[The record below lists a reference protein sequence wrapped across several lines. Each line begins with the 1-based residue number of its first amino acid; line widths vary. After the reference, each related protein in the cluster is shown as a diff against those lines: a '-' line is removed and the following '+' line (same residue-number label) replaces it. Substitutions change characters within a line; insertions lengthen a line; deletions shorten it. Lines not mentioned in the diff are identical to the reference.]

1 MYTLGALLLLAVL
14 LGAVT
19 AVVNSVFSTVGLSAT
34 IGKIPIIGANWS
46 IIISILMMWVL
57 DVNVI
62 GKWILLESDS
72 WDSWLVI
79 VANGAVVFGMVPV
92 KDAVISMVSRG
103 LRA

>member
-1 MYTLGALLLLAVL
+1 MYVLGALLLLAVL

-19 AVVNSVFSTVGLSAT
+19 HVVNSIFSTFGLSGS

-46 IIISILMMWVL
+46 LVISILMMWLL
-57 DVNVI
+57 DINVI
-62 GKWILLESDS
+62 GGWIPGTGS
-72 WDSWLVI
+72 WDDWIVI

-92 KDAVISMVSRG
+92 KDAVISMVNRG